1 MEAKGK
7 IKFKY
12 LFKFVVF
19 FVLFFILSCSSIQGV
34 FYPFAFAMLF
44 ALAWAGQKVWLL
56 IPAYIGG
63 MLINNHSFEGIIAIV
78 NVVTMLAIPYY
89 IHVLIKKPVKKWE
102 LFLLCGLSQTSFIVF
117 GLLNSI
123 SPVTIVLQVVIGLI
137 YLFVCLSIFEPLIM
151 RGFTYKLTLVEMVSG
166 ALMLVTIGGGL
177 AECNLY
183 GFSFLKLFV
192 GFSLLVLSHSSTIS
206 HTLLFGSLMGVGA
219 LLSTQNPLMFSPF
232 IIWAL
237 AISIFRKLNR
247 IFSAI
252 SLISAELLST
262 FLFELYYSFSVESFL
277 PVILSALFFLC
288 IPQKYYD
295 RLSNLLTPSP
305 ERLAV
310 KNLLNRNREVLQRRL
325 ANLGEVFFDMNKVF
339 RRLIKREAGE
349 EEAKEMLFDELKKS
363 ICHGCPE
370 QKHCHRTFCED
381 TKRVFIQLITI
392 ALERG
397 KITLLDLPSYLSS
410 RCGKVN
416 LLISEVNTL
425 TKQYKSYRQLV
436 GNIDTSKLLISDQLE
451 GVSGLMKTLAGEVDT
466 MICISPEKEEKLKE
480 ELSSNNIICTDAII
494 YEKDAQT
501 TMATLVVRDEDVNKI
516 KLQKVTSKVCGHT
529 MAIYNV
535 YPTERVGLVSVNLK
549 TAPRFDCIFGLAQRC
564 KSGSD
569 CSGDRHSIE
578 RLDGDKFIFA
588 ICDGMGSGERAG
600 EKAETAVG
608 LIENFYKAGFDS
620 EIILSSVNKLLNLE
634 RDDIFSSID
643 ICTVDLKNGVADFVK
658 MGSATSYIRGQ
669 EGCKIIECSALPVGV
684 LDNAKAVT
692 KKVVLK
698 DKDYIVL
705 CSDGINDAFAS
716 DVEFKDFLLTLKV
729 QNPQEQA
736 DAILEKAVSINNGY
750 AVDDM
755 TVIVV
760 KII

>member
-1 MEAKGK
+1 MKNK
-7 IKFKY
+7 LIF
-12 LFKFVVF
+12 LFQFVVF
-19 FVLFFILSCSSIQGV
+19 VALFFVLSCSSIQGL

-44 ALAWAGQKVWLL
+44 ALAWSGQKVWLL
-56 IPAYIGG
+56 VPAYIVG
-63 MLINNHSFEGIIAIV
+63 LIISNHSFEGIICIV
-78 NVVTMLAIPYY
+78 STVTMLALPYY
-89 IHVLIKKPVKKWE
+89 IHVLSKKPMKKWE
-102 LFLLCGLSQTSFIVF
+102 LFLFCVLGQTAHIVF
-117 GLLNSI
+117 GAI
-123 SPVTIVLQVVIGLI
+123 GGVSPVILVLHLLVGLI
-137 YLFVCLSIFEPLIM
+137 YLYFCLSIFEPLIM
-151 RGFTYKLTLVEMVSG
+151 RGFAYKLTLIEKIS
-166 ALMLVTIGGGL
+166 ASIILLSIAGGL
-177 AECNLY
+177 SELNLY
-183 GFSFLKLFV
+183 GFSFLKFFV
-192 GFSLLVLSHSSTIS
+192 ALLLLTIS
-206 HTLLFGSLMGVGA
+206 HTSTISQSMIFASLMGIGS
-219 LLSTQNPLMFSPF
+219 LLSTQNPILIAPF

-247 IFSAI
+247 VFSSLALII
-252 SLISAELLST
+252 SETIVT
-262 FLFELYYSFSVESFL
+262 FFFEIYYSFSIVGFL
-277 PVILSALFFLC
+277 PVVISSIIFLC
-288 IPQKYYD
+288 IPQKY
-295 RLSNLLTPSP
+295 LSKLSTLLSPSP

-325 ANLGEVFFDMNKVF
+325 ANLGEVFFDMNIVF
-339 RRLIKREAGE
+339 RRLIKKEASE
-349 EEAKEMLFDELKKS
+349 EEAKEMLYEELKKS
-363 ICHGCPE
+363 ICSGCPE
-370 QKHCHRTFCED
+370 QKHCHRTFSED
-381 TKRVFIQLITI
+381 THKIFIQLVSI

-410 RCGKVN
+410 RCGKAN
-416 LLISEVNTL
+416 FLISETNTI

-451 GVSGLMKTLAGEVDT
+451 GVSGLMKTLSKEVDT
-466 MICISPEKEEKLKE
+466 MICIEPEKEEKLKE

-494 YEKDAQT
+494 YEKDAHT
-501 TMATLVVRDEDVNKI
+501 TMATVVVREEDVNKL
-516 KLQKVTSKVCGHT
+516 KLQKVASKICSHP

-535 YPTERVGLVSVNLK
+535 YPTERAGLVSVNLK
-549 TAPRFDCIFGLAQRC
+549 TAPRFDCIFGLSQRA

-588 ICDGMGSGERAG
+588 ICDGMGTGERAG

-620 EIILSSVNKLLNLE
+620 ELILSSVNKLLNLE

-643 ICTVDLKNGVADFVK
+643 ICTVDLKSGIADFIK

-669 EGCKIIECSALPVGV
+669 DGCQIIECSALPVGV
-684 LDNAKAVT
+684 LDSARAVT

-698 DKDYIVL
+698 DRDFIVI
-705 CSDGINDAFAS
+705 CSDGVNDAFGS
-716 DVEFKDFLLTLKV
+716 DDEFKDFLLTIKT

-736 DAILEKAVSINNGY
+736 DLIMQKAVSINNGY

-760 KII
+760 KIF